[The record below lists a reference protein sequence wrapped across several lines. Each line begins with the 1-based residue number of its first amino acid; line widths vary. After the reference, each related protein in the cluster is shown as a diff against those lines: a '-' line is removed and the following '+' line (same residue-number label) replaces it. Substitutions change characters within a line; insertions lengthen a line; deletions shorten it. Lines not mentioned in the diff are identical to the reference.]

1 MDGVFARGLTPGVMG
16 ERGAG
21 VDGVLFKR
29 VRTSGLEEDEGWGR
43 RDMCEDKS
51 SWPTD
56 SHPLLPSQHQLF
68 IQAPISRSARPFRP
82 GGGPRGY

>member
-1 MDGVFARGLTPGVMG
+1 MGGARLDGVFARGLTPGVMG

-51 SWPTD
+51 S
-56 SHPLLPSQHQLF
+56 
-68 IQAPISRSARPFRP
+68 
-82 GGGPRGY
+82 